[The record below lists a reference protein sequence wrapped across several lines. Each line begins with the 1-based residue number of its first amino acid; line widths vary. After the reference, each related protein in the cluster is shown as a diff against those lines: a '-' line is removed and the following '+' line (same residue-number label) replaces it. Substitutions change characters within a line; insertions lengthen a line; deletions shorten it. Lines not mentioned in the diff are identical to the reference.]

1 MYQST
6 GDMYQSQMATIRT
19 RKKADGSASYL
30 VQIRI
35 NRDKVTVYQESQT
48 FARKQAAVAWAKRR
62 ETELSEP
69 GAIERAN
76 RVGHTVKQMIDRY
89 LVEAEK
95 ARPLGE
101 TKRRTLNAI
110 KSSYL
115 GEKVDSDI
123 SQQVL
128 VDYALWRM
136 SPEGGAVKPQ
146 TAGNDLAH
154 LGSVLS
160 LARAAWGYEVN
171 PLAMTDARLVLKK
184 FGYNM
189 KSRERDRRPTLDEL
203 DKVLEHF
210 FEMLQRRPSVI
221 HMPKVMAF
229 AIYSTRRMDEITRIL
244 WADLDEHRQA
254 VKVRDMKNPGQKIGN
269 DVWCHLP
276 DEAWQIVQSMPRE
289 RPEIFPYNTDSV
301 GTAWARACKMVGI
314 DDLHFHDLRHEGVSR
329 LFEMEW
335 DIPRVASVSGH
346 RDWNSL
352 RRYTHL
358 KGRGDKYFSWRW
370 TKVILDSTVWLGE
383 GRLGRICDVNSF
395 S

>member
-1 MYQST
+1 M
-6 GDMYQSQMATIRT
+6 
-19 RKKADGSASYL
+19 
-30 VQIRI
+30 
-35 NRDKVTVYQESQT
+35 
-48 FARKQAAVAWAKRR
+48 
-62 ETELSEP
+62 P
-69 GAIERAN
+69 
-76 RVGHTVKQMIDRY
+76 
-89 LVEAEK
+89 
-95 ARPLGE
+95 
-101 TKRRTLNAI
+101 
-110 KSSYL
+110 
-115 GEKVDSDI
+115 
-123 SQQVL
+123 
-128 VDYALWRM
+128 
-136 SPEGGAVKPQ
+136 
-146 TAGNDLAH
+146 
-154 LGSVLS
+154 
-160 LARAAWGYEVN
+160 LARAAWGYEIN

-254 VKVRDMKNPGQKIGN
+254 VKVRDTKNPGQKIGN

-289 RPEIFPYNTDSV
+289 RSEIFPYNTDSI

-346 RDWNSL
+346 RDRNSL
-352 RRYTHL
+352 RRYAHL

-383 GRLGRICDVNSF
+383 SRLSRVCDVK
-395 S
+395 

>member
-6 GDMYQSQMATIRT
+6 DDVYQSQMATIRT
-19 RKKADGSASYL
+19 RKKADGSTSYL

-69 GAIERAN
+69 GAIERAS

-101 TKRRTLNAI
+101 TKRRTLHAI
-110 KSSYL
+110 KNSYL
-115 GEKVDSDI
+115 GEMVDSDI

-136 SPEGGAVKPQ
+136 SPAGGGIKPQ

-160 LARAAWGYEVN
+160 LARAAWEYEIN
-171 PLAMTDARLVLKK
+171 PQAMPDARLVLKRL
-184 FGYNM
+184 GYNM
-189 KSRERDRRPTLDEL
+189 KSRERDRRPTLEEL

-210 FEMLQRRPSVI
+210 FEMLARRPTVI
-221 HMPKVMAF
+221 HMPKVVAF
-229 AIYSTRRMDEITRIL
+229 AIFSTRRMDEIARIM
-244 WADLDEHRQA
+244 WDDLDEHRQA

-276 DEAWQIVQSMPRE
+276 DEAWAIVQSMPRQCT
-289 RPEIFPYNTDSV
+289 EIFPYNTDSI
-301 GTAWARACKMVGI
+301 GTAWSRACKMLGVE
-314 DDLHFHDLRHEGVSR
+314 DLHFHDLRHEGVSR
-329 LFEMEW
+329 LFEMDW
-335 DIPRVASVSGH
+335 DIPRVSSVSGH

-358 KGRGDKYFSWRW
+358 RGRGDRYMEWRW
-370 TKVILDSTVWLGE
+370 LERIIQASVTLGARV
-383 GRLGRICDVNSF
+383 G
-395 S
+395 